1 MRRLIF
7 ALSLLVGCIGF
18 ASASMAQRACVLAP
32 DGDVVCG
39 PLVQPD
45 YAPPPPREYRGPP
58 PEYRGPPPDYDRRRD
73 FDRDGRRD
81 DRDRRNRDE
90 DRRDDRRAPQQP
102 QRCQPGYTVQGGEC
116 KPYQGGPAKCQ
127 KGYTIQDG
135 VCKPY
140 TGR

>member
-7 ALSLLVGCIGF
+7 ALSLLGGCLCF

-39 PLVQPD
+39 PLVQPG
-45 YAPPPPREYRGPP
+45 YAPPQREYRGPP
-58 PEYRGPPPDYDRRRD
+58 PYDGRRDRDYNDRRRD
-73 FDRDGRRD
+73 
-81 DRDRRNRDE
+81 
-90 DRRDDRRAPQQP
+90 DDRREPQRNSAPQK
-102 QRCQPGYTVQGGEC
+102 CQPGYTVQGGEC

-127 KGYTIQDG
+127 KGYTVQDG

>member
-18 ASASMAQRACVLAP
+18 ASASLAQRACVLAP

-39 PLVQPD
+39 PLVQPG
-45 YAPPPPREYRGPP
+45 YAPPPREYRGPP
-58 PEYRGPPPDYDRRRD
+58 PDY
-73 FDRDGRRD
+73 DGRRD
-81 DRDRRNRDE
+81 WDRDRRYREEERRRDE
-90 DRRDDRRAPQQP
+90 RRGPPQP
-102 QRCQPGYTVQGGEC
+102 QKCQPGYTVQGGEC

-127 KGYTIQDG
+127 KGYTVQDG

>member
-7 ALSLLVGCIGF
+7 TLSLLVGCIGF

-39 PLVQPD
+39 QLVQPG
-45 YAPPPPREYRGPP
+45 YAPPREYRGPP
-58 PEYRGPPPDYDRRRD
+58 PNY
-73 FDRDGRRD
+73 DGRRD
-81 DRDRRNRDE
+81 DRDRRNRE
-90 DRRDDRRAPQQP
+90 EERRRDDRRGPAPP
-102 QRCQPGYTVQGGEC
+102 QKCQPGYTVQGGEC

-140 TGR
+140 TG

>member
-7 ALSLLVGCIGF
+7 VLSLLAGCIGF

-39 PLVQPD
+39 PLVQPG
-45 YAPPPPREYRGPP
+45 YAPPR
-58 PEYRGPPPDYDRRRD
+58 EYRGPPPDYDRRRD
-73 FDRDGRRD
+73 
-81 DRDRRNRDE
+81 DRDRGYREEER
-90 DRRDDRRAPQQP
+90 RRDDRRAPQQP

-116 KPYQGGPAKCQ
+116 KPYRGGAPTTCQ
-127 KGYTIQDG
+127 KGYTVQDG